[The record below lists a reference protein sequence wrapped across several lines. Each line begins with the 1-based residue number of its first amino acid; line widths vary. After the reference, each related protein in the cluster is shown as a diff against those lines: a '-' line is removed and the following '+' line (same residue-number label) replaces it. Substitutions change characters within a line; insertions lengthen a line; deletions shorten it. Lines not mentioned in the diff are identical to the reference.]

1 MSTVLTPDQEAM
13 AQRVAQIVIA
23 TMPAPEPLPE
33 SVTVEAAMRML
44 SCETRSAF
52 YRELEDLGVRPY
64 RPGKYRRN
72 DIINAVARRSYAA
85 AKAAQKGA
93 A

>member
-1 MSTVLTPDQEAM
+1 MSTVLTAEQEAI
-13 AQRVAQIVIA
+13 AERVAQIVIA
-23 TMPAPEPLPE
+23 RMPEPPPLPE
-33 SVTVEAAMRML
+33 SVTVEVAMKML

-85 AKAAQKGA
+85 SKAAQKGA